1 MVGKAE
7 NPGMG
12 VMGNMRVYFEILRVF
27 VCMQVLGSLNKA
39 MESTALLNRIVWEEV
54 IKKCRE
60 ESFRMTESF
69 RIRRETAQKI
79 PDIDKHHLP
88 VLHSSEKPDM
98 HQPEPPSALA
108 APSQHPEAAGSRNGN
123 VQSSCEAAAARSHS
137 APSGHSAIFNEGIV
151 DAANAQAGAVSYIT
165 CNGLDAATQP
175 QKANGI
181 VSRQVPTS
189 AFLEEGGPS
198 LREPTDSSTC
208 STSSREKA
216 HAAGIVYDLLPNS
229 AATWLF

>member
-1 MVGKAE
+1 
-7 NPGMG
+7 
-12 VMGNMRVYFEILRVF
+12 MRVYFELLRVSF

-79 PDIDKHHLP
+79 PDTDKHHLP
-88 VLHSSEKPDM
+88 ILDSSEKPDM

-108 APSQHPEAAGSRNGN
+108 APSQHPEAAGSRVGN
-123 VQSSCEAAAARSHS
+123 VQSSCEAAAARSPS
-137 APSGHSAIFNEGIV
+137 APSGHSAISNEGKF
-151 DAANAQAGAVSYIT
+151 DAASAQAGAVSIT
-165 CNGLDAATQP
+165 CNGLDAAAQP
-175 QKANGI
+175 QKASGV

-189 AFLEEGGPS
+189 AFLEEGGPTDNGPLG

-208 STSSREKA
+208 STSGREKS
-216 HAAGIVYDLLPNS
+216 HAAGIVNDLLPIS
-229 AATWLF
+229 AAKWLF